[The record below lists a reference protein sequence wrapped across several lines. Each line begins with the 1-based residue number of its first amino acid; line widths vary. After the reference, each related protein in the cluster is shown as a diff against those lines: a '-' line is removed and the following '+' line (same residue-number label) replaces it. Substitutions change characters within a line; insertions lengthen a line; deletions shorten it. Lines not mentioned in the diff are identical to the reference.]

1 MILNIYK
8 PKGITSFGVVK
19 KIRKIVG
26 EKKVGHG
33 GTLDPFAEG
42 VLIIGTGSNTKD
54 LKKITDT
61 NKTYTAS
68 IKLGKTTNTLDP
80 EGDVIEKKKIPRLNE
95 SKINKVL
102 ESFLG
107 SSMQTPPMFSAK
119 KIGGV
124 KLYELARKNIIV
136 DRKPT
141 QINISDINLISFN
154 ETNIEFTVS
163 CSKGTYIRVLGK
175 DIAEKLGIDISTVSR
190 STRGKYVDTP
200 YGVFELKY
208 YLSESI
214 TLGCGKNVATFNIKR
229 SLEKIIL
236 NEDKDNPYNDDILVS
251 KLADENFKL
260 ARRTVA
266 KYRDQLG
273 YPVARLRKKI

>member
-8 PKGITSFGVVK
+8 PRGITSFGVVK

-61 NKTYTAS
+61 DKTYTTS

-136 DRKPT
+136 DRRPT
-141 QINISDINLISFN
+141 QINISDINLINFN
-154 ETNIEFTVS
+154 ETNIVFTVS

-175 DIAEKLGIDISTVSR
+175 EIAEKLDTVGYLNSLIRTRVGEYFIDDSVLL
-190 STRGKYVDTP
+190 DQ
-200 YGVFELKY
+200 
-208 YLSESI
+208 
-214 TLGCGKNVATFNIKR
+214 
-229 SLEKIIL
+229 
-236 NEDKDNPYNDDILVS
+236 
-251 KLADENFKL
+251 FKL
-260 ARRTVA
+260 SW
-266 KYRDQLG
+266 K
-273 YPVARLRKKI
+273 

>member
-1 MILNIYK
+1 MIINIFK

-42 VLIIGTGSNTKD
+42 VLIIGTSSDTKK

-61 NKTYTAS
+61 DKTYTAS
-68 IKLGKTTNTLDP
+68 LVLGKTTNTLDL
-80 EGDVIEKKKIPRLNE
+80 EGDVIKKKKIPILSE

-102 ESFLG
+102 DSFLG
-107 SSMQTPPMFSAK
+107 TSMQTPPMFSAK

-136 DRKPT
+136 DREPT
-141 QINISDINLISFN
+141 QINISDINIINFN
-154 ETNIEFTVS
+154 ETNIVFTVS

-175 DIAEKLGIDISTVSR
+175 EIAEKLGTVGHLNSLIR
-190 STRGKYVDTP
+190 TRVGEYVINDS
-200 YGVFELKY
+200 V
-208 YLSESI
+208 
-214 TLGCGKNVATFNIKR
+214 
-229 SLEKIIL
+229 SL
-236 NEDKDNPYNDDILVS
+236 DQ
-251 KLADENFKL
+251 FKL
-260 ARRTVA
+260 SWKSYTH
-266 KYRDQLG
+266 
-273 YPVARLRKKI
+273 

>member
-8 PKGITSFGVVK
+8 PIGITSFGVVK

-42 VLIIGTGSNTKD
+42 VLVIGTGSDTKE

-61 NKTYTAS
+61 DKTYTAS
-68 IKLGKTTNTLDP
+68 IQLGKTTNTLDP
-80 EGDVIEKKKIPRLNE
+80 EGDVIGKKKIPRISE

-102 ESFLG
+102 DSFLG
-107 SSMQTPPMFSAK
+107 VSMQTPPMFSAK

-136 DRKPT
+136 DREPS
-141 QINISDINLISFN
+141 QINISSINLINFS
-154 ETNIEFTVS
+154 ETNIIFSVS

-175 DIAEKLGIDISTVSR
+175 EIAEKLGTVGYLNSLIRTRVGEYFIDDSVPL
-190 STRGKYVDTP
+190 DQ
-200 YGVFELKY
+200 
-208 YLSESI
+208 
-214 TLGCGKNVATFNIKR
+214 
-229 SLEKIIL
+229 
-236 NEDKDNPYNDDILVS
+236 
-251 KLADENFKL
+251 FKL
-260 ARRTVA
+260 SWKSYAH
-266 KYRDQLG
+266 
-273 YPVARLRKKI
+273 

>member
-1 MILNIYK
+1 MIINIYK

-42 VLIIGTGSNTKD
+42 VLIIGTSSDTKK

-61 NKTYTAS
+61 DKTYTAS
-68 IKLGKTTNTLDP
+68 LVLGKTTNTLDL
-80 EGDVIEKKKIPRLNE
+80 EGDVIKKKKIPILSE

-102 ESFLG
+102 DSFLG
-107 SSMQTPPMFSAK
+107 TSMQTPPMFSAK

-136 DRKPT
+136 DREPT
-141 QINISDINLISFN
+141 QINISDINIINFN
-154 ETNIEFTVS
+154 ETNIVFTVS

-175 DIAEKLGIDISTVSR
+175 EIAEKLGTVGHLNSLIR
-190 STRGKYVDTP
+190 TRVGEYVINDS
-200 YGVFELKY
+200 V
-208 YLSESI
+208 
-214 TLGCGKNVATFNIKR
+214 
-229 SLEKIIL
+229 SL
-236 NEDKDNPYNDDILVS
+236 DQ
-251 KLADENFKL
+251 FKL
-260 ARRTVA
+260 SWKSYTH
-266 KYRDQLG
+266 
-273 YPVARLRKKI
+273 

>member
-61 NKTYTAS
+61 NKTYTTS

-136 DRKPT
+136 DRSPT
-141 QINISDINLISFN
+141 QINISDINLINFN
-154 ETNIEFTVS
+154 KNNIVFTVS
-163 CSKGTYIRVLGK
+163 CSKWTYIRVLGK
-175 DIAEKLGIDISTVSR
+175 EIAEKLGTVGHLNSLIR
-190 STRGKYVDTP
+190 TRVGEHLINDSVP
-200 YGVFELKY
+200 L
-208 YLSESI
+208 
-214 TLGCGKNVATFNIKR
+214 
-229 SLEKIIL
+229 
-236 NEDKDNPYNDDILVS
+236 DK
-251 KLADENFKL
+251 FKL
-260 ARRTVA
+260 SWKSYTH
-266 KYRDQLG
+266 
-273 YPVARLRKKI
+273 

>member
-42 VLIIGTGSNTKD
+42 VLIIGTGSDTKE
-54 LKKITDT
+54 LKKITNTD
-61 NKTYTAS
+61 KAYTAS
-68 IKLGKTTNTLDP
+68 IELGKTTDTLDP
-80 EGDVIEKKKIPRLNE
+80 EGDVLEKKKIPRLTE

-107 SSMQTPPMFSAK
+107 PSMQTPPMFSAK

-136 DRKPT
+136 DREPA
-141 QINISDINLISFN
+141 QINISDISLINFN
-154 ETNIEFTVS
+154 GTNIVFTVS

-175 DIAEKLGIDISTVSR
+175 EIAEKLDTVGYLNSLIRTRVGEYLIDQSVS
-190 STRGKYVDTP
+190 P
-200 YGVFELKY
+200 
-208 YLSESI
+208 
-214 TLGCGKNVATFNIKR
+214 
-229 SLEKIIL
+229 
-236 NEDKDNPYNDDILVS
+236 
-251 KLADENFKL
+251 
-260 ARRTVA
+260 
-266 KYRDQLG
+266 DQLEMSW
-273 YPVARLRKKI
+273 KS

>member
-42 VLIIGTGSNTKD
+42 VLIIGTGSDTKE

-61 NKTYTAS
+61 DKTYTAS
-68 IKLGKTTNTLDP
+68 IELGKTTNTLDP
-80 EGDVIEKKKIPRLNE
+80 EGDVIEKKKIPRLSE

-136 DRKPT
+136 DREPT
-141 QINISDINLISFN
+141 QINISDINLINFN
-154 ETNIEFTVS
+154 ETNIVFTVS

-175 DIAEKLGIDISTVSR
+175 EIAEKLGTVGYLNSLIRTRVGEYFIDDSVSL
-190 STRGKYVDTP
+190 DQ
-200 YGVFELKY
+200 
-208 YLSESI
+208 
-214 TLGCGKNVATFNIKR
+214 
-229 SLEKIIL
+229 
-236 NEDKDNPYNDDILVS
+236 
-251 KLADENFKL
+251 FKL
-260 ARRTVA
+260 SWKSYAH
-266 KYRDQLG
+266 
-273 YPVARLRKKI
+273 

>member
-42 VLIIGTGSNTKD
+42 VLIIGTGNDTKE

-61 NKTYTAS
+61 DKTYTAS
-68 IKLGKTTNTLDP
+68 IELGKTTNTLDP
-80 EGDVIEKKKIPRLNE
+80 EGDVIEKKKIPRISE

-102 ESFLG
+102 KSFLG
-107 SSMQTPPMFSAK
+107 ASMQTPPMFSAK
-119 KIGGV
+119 KIGGI
-124 KLYELARKNIIV
+124 KLYELARKNITV

-141 QINISDINLISFN
+141 QINISDINLINFN
-154 ETNIEFTVS
+154 ETNIVFTVA

-175 DIAEKLGIDISTVSR
+175 EIAEKLGTVGYLNSLIRTRVGEYLIDDSVS
-190 STRGKYVDTP
+190 
-200 YGVFELKY
+200 
-208 YLSESI
+208 
-214 TLGCGKNVATFNIKR
+214 
-229 SLEKIIL
+229 L
-236 NEDKDNPYNDDILVS
+236 NH
-251 KLADENFKL
+251 FKL
-260 ARRTVA
+260 SWKSYAH
-266 KYRDQLG
+266 
-273 YPVARLRKKI
+273 

>member
-1 MILNIYK
+1 MIINIYK

-42 VLIIGTGSNTKD
+42 VLIIGTGSDTKE

-61 NKTYTAS
+61 DKTYTAS
-68 IKLGKTTNTLDP
+68 IELGKTTNTLDP
-80 EGDVIEKKKIPRLNE
+80 EGDVIEKKKIPRLSE

-107 SSMQTPPMFSAK
+107 TSMQTPPMFSAK

-141 QINISDINLISFN
+141 QINISDISLINFN
-154 ETNIEFTVS
+154 ETNIVFTVS

-175 DIAEKLGIDISTVSR
+175 EIAEKLGTVGYLNSLIRTRVGEYFIDDSVSL
-190 STRGKYVDTP
+190 DQ
-200 YGVFELKY
+200 
-208 YLSESI
+208 
-214 TLGCGKNVATFNIKR
+214 
-229 SLEKIIL
+229 
-236 NEDKDNPYNDDILVS
+236 
-251 KLADENFKL
+251 FKL
-260 ARRTVA
+260 SWKSYAH
-266 KYRDQLG
+266 
-273 YPVARLRKKI
+273 

>member
-19 KIRKIVG
+19 KIRKIIG

-42 VLIIGTGSNTKD
+42 VLIIGTGSDTKE

-61 NKTYTAS
+61 DKTYTAS

-80 EGDVIEKKKIPRLNE
+80 EGDVIKKKRIPRISE

-102 ESFLG
+102 KSFLG
-107 SSMQTPPMFSAK
+107 ASMQTPPMFSAK
-119 KIGGV
+119 KIGGI

-141 QINISDINLISFN
+141 QINISDINLINFN
-154 ETNIEFTVS
+154 ETNIVFTVA

-175 DIAEKLGIDISTVSR
+175 EIAEKLGTVGYLNSLIRTRVGEYLIDDSIS
-190 STRGKYVDTP
+190 
-200 YGVFELKY
+200 
-208 YLSESI
+208 
-214 TLGCGKNVATFNIKR
+214 
-229 SLEKIIL
+229 L
-236 NEDKDNPYNDDILVS
+236 NH
-251 KLADENFKL
+251 FKL
-260 ARRTVA
+260 SWKSYAH
-266 KYRDQLG
+266 
-273 YPVARLRKKI
+273 

>member
-42 VLIIGTGSNTKD
+42 VLIIGTGSDTKE

-61 NKTYTAS
+61 DKTYTAS
-68 IKLGKTTNTLDP
+68 IELGKTTNTLDP
-80 EGDVIEKKKIPRLNE
+80 EGDVIEKKKIPRLSE

-102 ESFLG
+102 KSFLG

-136 DRKPT
+136 DREPT
-141 QINISDINLISFN
+141 QINISDINLINFN
-154 ETNIEFTVS
+154 ETNIVFTVS

-175 DIAEKLGIDISTVSR
+175 EIAEKLGTVGYLNSLIRTRVGEYFIDDSVS
-190 STRGKYVDTP
+190 
-200 YGVFELKY
+200 
-208 YLSESI
+208 
-214 TLGCGKNVATFNIKR
+214 
-229 SLEKIIL
+229 L
-236 NEDKDNPYNDDILVS
+236 NQ
-251 KLADENFKL
+251 FKL
-260 ARRTVA
+260 SWKSYAH
-266 KYRDQLG
+266 
-273 YPVARLRKKI
+273 

>member
-42 VLIIGTGSNTKD
+42 VLIIGTGSDTKE

-61 NKTYTAS
+61 DKTYTAS

-80 EGDVIEKKKIPRLNE
+80 EGDVIEKKKIPRLNV
-95 SKINKVL
+95 SKVNKVL
-102 ESFLG
+102 ETFLG

-141 QINISDINLISFN
+141 QINISNINLININ
-154 ETNIEFTVS
+154 ENNIVFTVS

-175 DIAEKLGIDISTVSR
+175 EIAEKLGTVGYLNSLIRTRVGEYLIDDSVS
-190 STRGKYVDTP
+190 
-200 YGVFELKY
+200 
-208 YLSESI
+208 
-214 TLGCGKNVATFNIKR
+214 
-229 SLEKIIL
+229 L
-236 NEDKDNPYNDDILVS
+236 NH
-251 KLADENFKL
+251 FKL
-260 ARRTVA
+260 SWKSYAH
-266 KYRDQLG
+266 
-273 YPVARLRKKI
+273 

>member
-1 MILNIYK
+1 MIINIYK

-42 VLIIGTGSNTKD
+42 VLIIGTSSDTKE

-61 NKTYTAS
+61 DKTYTAS
-68 IKLGKTTNTLDP
+68 IGLGKTTNTLDP
-80 EGDVIEKKKIPRLNE
+80 EGDVIKKKKIPILSE

-136 DRKPT
+136 DRSPT
-141 QINISDINLISFN
+141 QIKISDINLINFN
-154 ETNIEFTVS
+154 ETNIVFTVS

-175 DIAEKLGIDISTVSR
+175 EIAEKLGTVGYLNSLIR
-190 STRGKYVDTP
+190 TRVG
-200 YGVFELKY
+200 E
-208 YLSESI
+208 YLINDSVP
-214 TLGCGKNVATFNIKR
+214 L
-229 SLEKIIL
+229 
-236 NEDKDNPYNDDILVS
+236 DK
-251 KLADENFKL
+251 FKL
-260 ARRTVA
+260 SW
-266 KYRDQLG
+266 KS
-273 YPVARLRKKI
+273 

>member
-42 VLIIGTGSNTKD
+42 VLIIGTGSDTKE
-54 LKKITDT
+54 LKKITNTD
-61 NKTYTAS
+61 KAYTAS
-68 IKLGKTTNTLDP
+68 IELGKTTATLDL
-80 EGDVIEKKKIPRLNE
+80 EGDVIEKKKIPRLSE

-107 SSMQTPPMFSAK
+107 PSMQTPPMFSAK

-136 DRKPT
+136 DREPA
-141 QINISDINLISFN
+141 QINISDISLINFN
-154 ETNIEFTVS
+154 GTNIVFTVS

-175 DIAEKLGIDISTVSR
+175 EIAEKLDTVGYLNSLIRTRVGEYLIDQSVS
-190 STRGKYVDTP
+190 P
-200 YGVFELKY
+200 
-208 YLSESI
+208 
-214 TLGCGKNVATFNIKR
+214 
-229 SLEKIIL
+229 
-236 NEDKDNPYNDDILVS
+236 
-251 KLADENFKL
+251 
-260 ARRTVA
+260 
-266 KYRDQLG
+266 DQL
-273 YPVARLRKKI
+273 KMSWKS

>member
-42 VLIIGTGSNTKD
+42 VLIIGTGSDTKE
-54 LKKITDT
+54 LKKITNTD
-61 NKTYTAS
+61 KAYTAS
-68 IKLGKTTNTLDP
+68 IELGKTTATLDL
-80 EGDVIEKKKIPRLNE
+80 EGDVIEKKKIPRLSE

-107 SSMQTPPMFSAK
+107 PSMQTTPMFSAK

-136 DRKPT
+136 DREPA
-141 QINISDINLISFN
+141 QINISDISLINFN
-154 ETNIEFTVS
+154 GTNIVFTVS

-175 DIAEKLGIDISTVSR
+175 EIAEKLDTVGYLNSLIRTRVGEYLIDQSVS
-190 STRGKYVDTP
+190 
-200 YGVFELKY
+200 L
-208 YLSESI
+208 
-214 TLGCGKNVATFNIKR
+214 
-229 SLEKIIL
+229 
-236 NEDKDNPYNDDILVS
+236 
-251 KLADENFKL
+251 
-260 ARRTVA
+260 
-266 KYRDQLG
+266 DQL
-273 YPVARLRKKI
+273 KMSWKS